1 MSGDALPVE
10 ATEPA
15 GPVDRP
21 GVPAAEPS
29 LRLRAAAAACV
40 RRPFRLHVRPADL
53 ETLTEM
59 ATSRGMDVATWAADV
74 LSALAAE
81 HRMQTRLA
89 AAQRR

>member
-1 MSGDALPVE
+1 MAAVSD
-10 ATEPA
+10 PA
-15 GPVDRP
+15 GPVERP
-21 GVPAAEPS
+21 GEPAVEPS

-40 RRPFRLHVRPADL
+40 RRPFRLHVRHVDL

-59 ATSRGMDVATWAADV
+59 ATVCGMSVATWAADV

-81 HRMQTRLA
+81 HRRQVRLA